1 MTQKKDIAAE
11 ATSWIGTPFT
21 HQGRMKGVGV
31 DCIGLIVGVCKE
43 LDLKSDVRDQT
54 NGRVLSL
61 HEFDTPNYS
70 RLPNRQAL
78 KENLERFCEP
88 IPMENLNVGDIIL
101 FRMEHWP
108 QHVGIVTEKTAE
120 DLFFVH
126 ATEPVKKVTLCRY
139 DARWKKLTV
148 GTFQFHKSAFE
159 EGDV

>member
-1 MTQKKDIAAE
+1 MTQKNDIATEAE
-11 ATSWIGTPFT
+11 TWVETPFQ
-21 HQGRMKGVGV
+21 HQGRLKGVGV

-43 LDLKSDVRDQT
+43 LDLKSNEKDPV

-70 RLPNRQAL
+70 RLPNREAL

-88 IPMENLNVGDIIL
+88 IPMEKLGVGDIIL
-101 FRMEHWP
+101 FRMERWP
-108 QHVGIVTEKTAE
+108 QHVGIVTQKTAE

-126 ATEPVKKVTLCRY
+126 ATEPVKKVTLSRY

-148 GTFQFHKSAFE
+148 GTFQFHGSAFE
-159 EGDV
+159 EGEK